1 MAKNKLVYEWIDVLQ
16 KDPANPITQ
25 ELIIKHYKGLV
36 ESLAYKYSVNR
47 IVHEDLV
54 QVGMIGLF
62 MSIQRFDKSF
72 GKSFEA
78 FAVPTIL
85 GEIKR
90 FIRDQTWSVHVPR
103 RIKELGP
110 RIQRAIDELTIFNQQ
125 SPTTVEVANYL
136 NIREEDVLETLE
148 MRRSYRALSAD
159 REVETDGEGGTLSIF
174 DVKGEEDPRYS
185 FINLQLLLEKIFPIL
200 SQREQTVIKCVF
212 FLGMSQKE
220 TGELLDISQMHV
232 SRIQRRSLQKLKNV
246 LPMSRDEVF
255 ESF

>member
-1 MAKNKLVYEWIDVLQ
+1 
-16 KDPANPITQ
+16 
-25 ELIIKHYKGLV
+25 
-36 ESLAYKYSVNR
+36 
-47 IVHEDLV
+47 
-54 QVGMIGLF
+54 MIGLF
-62 MSIQRFDKSF
+62 NAINRFDESF

-78 FAVPTIL
+78 FAIPTIL

-125 SPTTVEVANYL
+125 SPTIVEVANYL

-185 FINLQLLLEKIFPIL
+185 FINLQLLRSEERRVGKECRF
-200 SQREQTVIKCVF
+200 IK
-212 FLGMSQKE
+212 
-220 TGELLDISQMHV
+220 
-232 SRIQRRSLQKLKNV
+232 
-246 LPMSRDEVF
+246 
-255 ESF
+255 